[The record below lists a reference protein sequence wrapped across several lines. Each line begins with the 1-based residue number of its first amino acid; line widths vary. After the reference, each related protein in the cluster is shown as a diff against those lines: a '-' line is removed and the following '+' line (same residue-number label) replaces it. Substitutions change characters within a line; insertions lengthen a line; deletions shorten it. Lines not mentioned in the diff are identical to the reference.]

1 MRKILTILTIASS
14 SILYCQNVYQ
24 NGFSAGYKAGYCYNQ
39 LGCVAPIAP
48 IGQLDIKTD
57 YQTGYNNGF
66 VKGQQDQIAQKTSNN
81 TGGVQGQIRP
91 SIPDLDLNIDPNA
104 SREMWA
110 NYYEKRRIKKEN
122 QAKNNEILV
131 RMITEQTIEVMVEMD
146 KLKLRLKEKN
156 VNNKEIENIIY
167 DLHYENQTLYNEY
180 KVKPEKIKYFNRK
193 NEELKER
200 IIKMSPLN

>member
-1 MRKILTILTIASS
+1 MKKLTTIFSFIIS
-14 SILYCQNVYQ
+14 TFLYSQDVYQ
-24 NGFSAGYKAGYCYNQ
+24 NGFSAGYKSGYCYNV
-39 LGCVAPIAP
+39 LGCVAPISP
-48 IGQLDIKTD
+48 IGFRDIKND

-66 VKGQQDQIAQKTSNN
+66 VKGQQDQISNN
-81 TGGVQGQIRP
+81 APYNPTGGVQGQLRP
-91 SIPDLDLNIDPNA
+91 SIPDMDLNIDPNL

-110 NYYEKRRIKKEN
+110 NYYEKRRVKKEQ

-156 VNNKEIENIIY
+156 INDKEIENIIY

-193 NEELKER
+193 NEALIER
-200 IIKMSPLN
+200 IIKMSPL